1 MEQSNRCEQRR
12 FFPKGKNH
20 PDSNVG
26 MSPDGDI
33 GGETAKSLP
42 GCKAESVQLL
52 SGTEVPLYSVQLLSG
67 TDVISR
73 AIAEQDK

>member
-1 MEQSNRCEQRR
+1 MRTET
-12 FFPKGKNH
+12 FFSERKKH
-20 PDSNVG
+20 PDRNVG

-42 GCKAESVQLL
+42 GCKAESAEEA
-52 SGTEVPLYSVQLLSG
+52 EVPLYSASSAE
-67 TDVISR
+67 VISR